1 MSKRFILLLL
11 AVVAVVGFLILREH
25 PVFAG
30 HLGAKTNTSTTP
42 TKTPANG
49 STPVRTEG
57 RLATYPG
64 AEVVVSS
71 ERRGILDTLAVNERQ
86 MVVKGQLIAHLRSH
100 DIEAQMNQERARIAE
115 IKADIH
121 LYQSEAERYQKLFDS
136 QVGTQ
141 QAAQK
146 AQRDL
151 ELAEARLGTE
161 EAAINELQAELD
173 KTVIVAPISGIVLK
187 RNHQQGESVDA
198 GEAIVTIADLKR
210 VRIEAEIDE
219 FDLAH
224 VRMNA
229 PVIVHAE
236 GFDRT
241 WKAHVEE
248 VPDQVEGRKL
258 KPEDPG
264 RPVDTR
270 VLLVKIA
277 FDEPTPL
284 KLGQRV
290 EVDLQ

>member
-1 MSKRFILLLL
+1 MSKRFILLLF
-11 AVVAVVGFLILREH
+11 AIVAVIGILILREH
-25 PVFAG
+25 PVLAN
-30 HLGAKTNTSTTP
+30 HLGAKPAASSTT
-42 TKTPANG
+42 TLSSA

-64 AEVVVSS
+64 AEVIVSS
-71 ERRGILDTLAVNERQ
+71 ERRGILESLTVNERQ

-100 DIEAQMNQERARIAE
+100 DIEAQMNQERARLAE
-115 IKADIH
+115 IKADIR
-121 LYQSEAERYQKLFDS
+121 LYQSEADRYQKLYDS

-151 ELAEARLGTE
+151 ELAQARLGTE

-173 KTVIVAPISGIVLK
+173 KTVILAPISGIILK

-198 GEAIVTIADLKR
+198 GEAIVTIANLKR

-224 VRMNA
+224 VRLNA

-241 WKAHVEE
+241 WRAHVEE

-258 KPEDPG
+258 KPEDPC

>member
-42 TKTPANG
+42 TNTPAIG

-264 RPVDTR
+264 V
-270 VLLVKIA
+270 
-277 FDEPTPL
+277 PL
-284 KLGQRV
+284 IRACCW
-290 EVDLQ
+290 